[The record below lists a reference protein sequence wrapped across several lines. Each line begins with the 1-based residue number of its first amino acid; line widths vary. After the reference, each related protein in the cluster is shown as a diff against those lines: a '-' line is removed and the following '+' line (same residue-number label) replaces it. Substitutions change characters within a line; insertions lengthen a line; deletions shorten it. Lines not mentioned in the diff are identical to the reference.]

1 MFTKIDAD
9 NSGELDVQEFMKGC
23 QEDQVKVDTLIAVVG
38 RENAVSLKKVAYSI
52 LVGTTSSSCL
62 LIISSINHSYF
73 HFFGNPVAIIYYI
86 ASRSLSLPFLVTRKL
101 RQNQMLARFPY
112 CNHAKARNC
121 CKILKSKLFQM
132 YLSTILQLWSKKL
145 AN

>member
-23 QEDQVKVDTLIAVVG
+23 QEDQVKADTLIAVVE
-38 RENAVSLKKVAYSI
+38 RENAVSLKKLAYSI

-73 HFFGNPVAIIYYI
+73 HFFGNPVAIVYHI
-86 ASRSLSLPFLVTRKL
+86 ASRSPSLRFLVTRKL

-112 CNHAKARNC
+112 CNQDKTRNRW
-121 CKILKSKLFQM
+121 KILKSKLFET
-132 YLSTILQLWSKKL
+132 YLSTILLLWSKEL

>member
-23 QEDQVKVDTLIAVVG
+23 QEDQVKADTLIAVVG
-38 RENAVSLKKVAYSI
+38 RENAVSLKVAYSI
-52 LVGTTSSSCL
+52 LVATTSSSCL

-73 HFFGNPVAIIYYI
+73 HFFGHPVAIVYHI
-86 ASRSLSLPFLVTRKL
+86 ASRSPSLPFLVTRKL

-112 CNHAKARNC
+112 CNHDKTRNC
-121 CKILKSKLFQM
+121 WKILKSKLFEM
-132 YLSTILQLWSKKL
+132 YLSTILQLWFKTL